1 MIHHGHQSDAEFE
14 TVIGH
19 LIYDY
24 EQGFSKV
31 EQIIIEFVIYAI
43 AGKFISE
50 QWRIRLQNEIL
61 EKLNAVDFK
70 LLLSLLEGE
79 ERSLFYMI
87 YI

>member
-1 MIHHGHQSDAEFE
+1 MRSTDGYYLFKLKLGVLHEFYEEMIHHGHQSDAEFE

-50 QWRIRLQNEIL
+50 Q
-61 EKLNAVDFK
+61 
-70 LLLSLLEGE
+70 
-79 ERSLFYMI
+79 
-87 YI
+87 

>member
-50 QWRIRLQNEIL
+50 Q
-61 EKLNAVDFK
+61 
-70 LLLSLLEGE
+70 
-79 ERSLFYMI
+79 
-87 YI
+87 